1 MADNAIAV
9 SDNDNGARPD
19 PLRQFVRSPGARQAV
34 LLVAIAAAVAF
45 GVAVVLWSRGPNYG
59 LLYAGLDQKDAAA
72 VAQEL
77 QTSNTPFQLSSDGA
91 SIMAPAADLAALR
104 LKLAAKGLPQGTAN
118 SGVMPA
124 TDSPFG
130 MSDLAER
137 TRYQQLLE
145 SDLSS
150 TITGLQS
157 VRAAR
162 VHLALPKPSAFIRD
176 NREASASVLV
186 TLYQGRQLDAGQVA
200 AIVHLVA
207 SSVPGLD
214 ANQVSVVDQQ
224 GQLLTSDPNSPS
236 AVGDDRLRMATRI
249 ENTYAQRIE
258 ELLTPLVGPGRV
270 RAQVYADLDF
280 SQQEK
285 ATETFGHDHPALRS
299 EQTNSEQH
307 SAGGGAGGIPGALSN
322 QPPTLVA
329 QPTAANPDAGTA
341 AAKVAGK
348 NGAASATAATTTVAG
363 DSSSSATR
371 NYELDRT
378 ISHVSDPAGRLARLT
393 VAVVL
398 DNKLSNKVAAPAKS
412 SSAAAAPPVNDGVPF
427 SAEELQRLTELT
439 KNAVG
444 FDAARGDS
452 VSVVNQ
458 AFHRPAAIDA
468 LPEIPIWERP
478 GMMDLIKQALGVL
491 IALLVAFGLVRPLLK
506 GVTRAAPA
514 AKTLPAPMPRI
525 SVKVDGDHDEPKAGQ
540 AARLPDASPTLEY
553 EQRIGLARQM
563 VGENSKQVAQVVKNW
578 VSEDGG

>member
-1 MADNAIAV
+1 MSSTMADNAIAT
-9 SDNDNGARPD
+9 SDNNVTRPD
-19 PLRQFVRSPGARQAV
+19 PFKQLARSPAARQML

-72 VAQEL
+72 VTQEL
-77 QTSNTPFQLSSDGA
+77 QAANTPFQLGSDGS
-91 SIMAPAADLAALR
+91 SIMAPAADLPALR
-104 LKLAAKGLPQGTAN
+104 LKLASKGLPRGSAA
-118 SGVMPA
+118 SGVLPA

-150 TITGLQS
+150 TIGGLQS

-186 TLYQGRQLDAGQVA
+186 TLYPGRQLDAGQVA

-214 ANQVSVVDQQ
+214 ARQVSVVDQQ
-224 GQLLTSDPNSPS
+224 GQLLTTDPNSPA
-236 AVGDDRLRMATRI
+236 AVDDDRLRIATRL

-280 SQQEK
+280 SKSEK

-299 EQTNSEQH
+299 EQTSSEQR
-307 SAGGGAGGIPGALSN
+307 SDGAAAGGVPGALSN
-322 QPPTLVA
+322 QPPTLVV
-329 QPTAANPDAGTA
+329 QPTAARPDAGKGNPATA
-341 AAKVAGK
+341 T
-348 NGAASATAATTTVAG
+348 GATASAGG
-363 DSSSSATR
+363 DTSSSATR

-398 DNKLSNKVAAPAKS
+398 DNKLAAAGKPDNADEPADD
-412 SSAAAAPPVNDGVPF
+412 SAAAPKSVPF
-427 SAEELQRLTELT
+427 SAQELQHLTELT

-458 AFHRPAAIDA
+458 AFQHGPAVDA
-468 LPEIPIWERP
+468 LPETPLWGRP
-478 GMMDLIKQALGVL
+478 GVLDLLKQGAGVL
-491 IALLVAFGLVRPLLK
+491 IALLVAFGLLRPLLK
-506 GVTRAAPA
+506 GLLRGETATRAMPS
-514 AKTLPAPMPRI
+514 PMPQI
-525 SVKVDGDHDEPKAGQ
+525 SVRVDDELAANEP
-540 AARLPDASPTLEY
+540 ARLGGAMPTLSY
-553 EQRIGLARQM
+553 EQRVGQARRM
-563 VGENSKQVAQVVKNW
+563 VGENSKQVAQVVRNW
-578 VSEDGG
+578 VSEDGN

>member
-1 MADNAIAV
+1 MADNAIATTA
-9 SDNDNGARPD
+9 NNGSRLD
-19 PLRQFVRSPGARQAV
+19 PFKQLGRNPATRQLV
-34 LLVAIAAAVAF
+34 LLVAVAAAVAL

-59 LLYAGLDQKDAAA
+59 LLYAGLEQKDASAIT
-72 VAQEL
+72 QEL
-77 QTSNTPFQLSSDGA
+77 QATNTPYQLSNDGS

-104 LKLAAKGLPQGTAN
+104 LKLASKGLPQGSAA
-118 SGVMPA
+118 SSALPA

-145 SDLSS
+145 TDLGA
-150 TITGLQS
+150 TIGGLQS

-176 NREASASVLV
+176 NRAASASVLV
-186 TLYQGRQLDAGQVA
+186 TLYPGRQLDAGQVA

-207 SSVPGLD
+207 ASVPDLD
-214 ANQVSVVDQQ
+214 ASQVSVIDQQ
-224 GQLLTSDPNSPS
+224 GQLLTTDPNSPG
-236 AVGDDRLRMATRI
+236 AVGDNRLRMATRI

-280 SQQEK
+280 SQSEK
-285 ATETFGHDHPALRS
+285 ATETFGHDTPSLRS
-299 EQTNSEQH
+299 EQTSTEQH
-307 SAGGGAGGIPGALSN
+307 GGASAGGGVPGALSN
-322 QPPTLVA
+322 QPPTMVA
-329 QPTAANPDAGTA
+329 QPTAAKPDAGKA
-341 AAKVAGK
+341 AA
-348 NGAASATAATTTVAG
+348 ATAATTTTG

-398 DNKLSNKVAAPAKS
+398 DDKLVTPAADPASS
-412 SSAAAAPPVNDGVPF
+412 SSAAPKSVPF
-427 SAEELQRLTELT
+427 TAQELQRLTELT

-444 FDAARGDS
+444 FSAIRGDS

-458 AFHRPAAIDA
+458 AFHHGPVPDA
-468 LPEIPIWERP
+468 LPETPLWERP
-478 GMMDLIKQALGVL
+478 GAMDLIKQGLGVL
-491 IALLVAFGLVRPLLK
+491 IALLVAFGLLRPLLK
-506 GVTRAAPA
+506 GLARGETASRAM
-514 AKTLPAPMPRI
+514 PAPMPKI
-525 SVKVDGDHDEPKAGQ
+525 SVRVDDEPA
-540 AARLPDASPTLEY
+540 ANEPARLAATPALAY
-553 EQRIGLARQM
+553 EQRIGQARRM

-578 VSEDGG
+578 VSEDGN

>member
-1 MADNAIAV
+1 MADHAIAAT
-9 SDNDNGARPD
+9 DNSERTRPD
-19 PLRQFVRSPGARQAV
+19 PLKQLARSPATRQV
-34 LLVAIAAAVAF
+34 LLLVAIAAAVAF

-77 QTSNTPFQLSSDGA
+77 QSTNTPFQLSGDGS
-91 SIMAPAADLAALR
+91 SIMAPAADLPALR
-104 LKLAAKGLPQGTAN
+104 LKLAAKGLPQG
-118 SGVMPA
+118 SGSSTLPA
-124 TDSPFG
+124 SDSPFG

-145 SDLSS
+145 ADLSS
-150 TITGLQS
+150 TIAGLQS
-157 VRAAR
+157 IRAAR

-214 ANQVSVVDQQ
+214 ARQVSVVDQQ
-224 GQLLTSDPNSPS
+224 GQLLTTDPTSPA
-236 AVGDDRLRMATRI
+236 AVGDDRMRMATRI

-280 SQQEK
+280 SQSEK
-285 ATETFGHDHPALRS
+285 ATETYGHDHPALRS
-299 EQTNSEQH
+299 EQTSSEH
-307 SAGGGAGGIPGALSN
+307 HGGGAASGGIPGALSN
-322 QPPTLVA
+322 QPPVVVA
-329 QPTAANPDAGTA
+329 QPTAAKPDAG
-341 AAKVAGK
+341 KAGGK
-348 NGAASATAATTTVAG
+348 ANPASATATTQDG
-363 DSSSSATR
+363 DGESSSSATR

-398 DNKLSNKVAAPAKS
+398 DNKLSEKGSKPAGTAG
-412 SSAAAAPPVNDGVPF
+412 AAASSDGVPF
-427 SAEELQRLTELT
+427 TAQELQRLTELT

-458 AFHRPAAIDA
+458 PFHRPPPIDA
-468 LPEIPIWERP
+468 APSPPLWERP
-478 GMMDLIKQALGVL
+478 GAMDLIKQGIGVL
-491 IALLVAFGLVRPLLK
+491 IALLVAFGLLRPLLK
-506 GVTRAAPA
+506 GVTRGEASTRA
-514 AKTLPAPMPRI
+514 LPAPRPQI
-525 SVKVDGDHDEPKAGQ
+525 SVTVDDDPKADEP
-540 AARLPDASPTLEY
+540 ARLNSSAHTLEY
-553 EQRIGLARQM
+553 EQRIGQARRM
-563 VGENSKQVAQVVKNW
+563 VGDNSKQVAQVVMNW
-578 VSEDGG
+578 VGEDGH